1 MRAAIIGLCL
11 LLVGISPAWSGFNKG
26 LEAYGRGDYAA
37 ALDEWR
43 LLAER
48 GNTLAQLNIGYMYH
62 YGRGVPQD
70 YPEAVKWYRRA
81 AEQGYALAQYNL
93 GIMYYQG
100 RGVVKNYVQAHMW
113 FNLASTSGIVE
124 NAGSNRD
131 TLEKKMT
138 PDQIAE
144 ARNLAQAWVE
154 EHQDEE

>member
-1 MRAAIIGLCL
+1 MRAGIVALCL
-11 LLVGISPAWSGFNKG
+11 LLVGIGPAWAGFNKG
-26 LEAYGRGDYAA
+26 LEAYGRGDYAT

-62 YGRGVPQD
+62 HGRGVPQD

-100 RGVVKNYVQAHMW
+100 RGVGKDYVRAHMW
-113 FNLASTSGIVE
+113 FNLASASGMIE
-124 NAGSNRD
+124 NAGTNRD

-138 PDQIAE
+138 PHQVAE
-144 ARNLAQAWVE
+144 ARKLANEWLE
-154 EHQDEE
+154 NHREDE